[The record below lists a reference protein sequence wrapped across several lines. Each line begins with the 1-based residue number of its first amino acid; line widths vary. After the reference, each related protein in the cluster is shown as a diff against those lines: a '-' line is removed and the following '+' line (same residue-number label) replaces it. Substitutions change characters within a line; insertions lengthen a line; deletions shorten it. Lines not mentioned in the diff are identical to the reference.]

1 MLIKTQ
7 LVRESIKAK
16 FANLTRFS
24 RLIKPKNIAA
34 GLAAISTQVFA
45 FTGSLNTGQSN
56 VDTMLGS
63 SGTAMGWL
71 SYVMWAGIVV
81 FCVVIGLMLIFRE
94 NETIMKHANKVLVG
108 AAVMAMGPIIA
119 VKFGFCL

>member
-1 MLIKTQ
+1 MLIKTRFF
-7 LVRESIKAK
+7 RESTKAK
-16 FANLTRFS
+16 FVNLMRFS
-24 RLIKPKNIAA
+24 RSFKTKYIAA
-34 GLAAISTQVFA
+34 GLAAISTQAFA

-71 SYVMWAGIVV
+71 SYVMWAGIVI
-81 FCVVIGLMLIFRE
+81 FCVVVGLMLIFRE

-108 AAVMAMGPIIA
+108 AAVMAMGPVIA